1 MWAWEISSC
10 TTCSSTSAIAPSSNR
25 ECATLLR
32 CGLAYFEKHTGECP
46 MSHGQTTGD
55 SCFHEIGM
63 SLIDECTA
71 VDKPL
76 HGWIESDL
84 FALGSRHTRPSIDD
98 RGGNLCILLATGFG
112 QVTPSSHRCWSQQS
126 RISAPDSSCGQTSTA
141 RHESCCRNGQPR
153 RWSAPA
159 SEELAKG
166 SFRQL

>member
-1 MWAWEISSC
+1 MG
-10 TTCSSTSAIAPSSNR
+10 N
-25 ECATLLR
+25 TLDRDMQMGPLGEVHV
-32 CGLAYFEKHTGECP
+32 GL
-46 MSHGQTTGD
+46 GD
-55 SCFHEIGM
+55 QLLHHVFIQVCDRSFVQPRVGM

-71 VDKPL
+71 LDKPL

-84 FALGSRHTRPSIDD
+84 LHLV
-98 RGGNLCILLATGFG
+98 RGTPVHRSMTVVKIVHLLATVFG
-112 QVTPSSHRCWSQQS
+112 QVTPSSLRCWSQQS
-126 RISAPDSSCGQTSTA
+126 QISAPDSSCGHTSTA